1 MQRPLKLGVANGFID
16 IGNSVVV
23 AVAVPNRE
31 HGEDLQRS
39 TVVMNEERRCLEHA
53 ERLMPMLQREF
64 SLEARRANSRQP
76 PDLAPAV
83 AGAPRASER
92 KPRARPSE
100 RKQSLLASQRL
111 GGFGGFGFGL
121 RGCWWYEQ
129 LQPGPG
135 RHAAQHTIARRRSRP
150 PPGAA
155 AATEGIHLLSED
167 MLVHLLSHLEP
178 ADLAR
183 SSAACAFWRLAARQV
198 MLSSPWLSHALG
210 LQVAGEMGLTTDVDY
225 SAFEPFFVGQPS
237 GTGLRC
243 LHAVKAEQTLLEY
256 AGIALEYTPEYTGTS
271 QRSFDSEYAL
281 GLEPGDVSRAMDIL
295 KDNPRDYRVH
305 PAAAESLRA
314 WLASPDSNVLRQ
326 ASIDKL
332 QQVLPRWIDA
342 RIFGNVSRF
351 IKDENEAP
359 NCAIG
364 WTTASILA
372 GEPHAYIFALQ
383 DVAAGVELSINYGPH
398 YYRYWM
404 PKPTY
409 SLYTECPSQ

>member
-1 MQRPLKLGVANGFID
+1 MQRPPKLGVANGFID
-16 IGNSVVV
+16 IGNSVVR

-31 HGEDLQRS
+31 HGEDLHRS
-39 TVVMNEERRCLEHA
+39 TVVMKEERRCLEHA

-178 ADLAR
+178 ADLVR

-198 MLSSPWLSHALG
+198 VLSSPWLSHALG
-210 LQVAGEMGLTTDVDY
+210 LQVAGEMGVTTDVDY

-256 AGIALEYTPEYTGTS
+256 AGIRLEYAGSEYA
-271 QRSFDSEYAL
+271 FDSEYAL
-281 GLEPGDVSRAMDIL
+281 RLEPDQVSRAIDIL
-295 KDNPRDYRVH
+295 KDNPRGYPVH
-305 PAAAESLRA
+305 PDAAESLRA
-314 WLASPDSNVLRQ
+314 WLESPDSNVLRQ
-326 ASIDKL
+326 AFHDVL
-332 QQVLPRWIDA
+332 QHVLPRWIDA

-351 IKDENEAP
+351 IKDETEAP

-372 GEPHAYIFALQ
+372 GQPRAFIFALQ
-383 DVAAGVELSINYGPH
+383 DIAARVELSIDYGP
-398 YYRYWM
+398 YYDRHW
-404 PKPTY
+404 
-409 SLYTECPSQ
+409 L